1 MLATLLNA
9 LRSDR
14 HEACD
19 TGTFAA
25 DGAFQLSETELK
37 HLSKQRRGQISYLRD
52 YGGQR
57 VVDASRIGRA

>member
-9 LRSDR
+9 LRNDR

-19 TGTFAA
+19 TGTFA
-25 DGAFQLSETELK
+25 DGAFQLSETELE

>member
-9 LRSDR
+9 LRNDR

-19 TGTFAA
+19 TGTFA